1 MRYFIRHVVV
11 VVGNLAYA
19 IRILFNSI
27 STLLMVLDSISP
39 NSYWSIIFNLGG
51 RELTATIMDRRW
63 SGQLI
68 QTRIKNKC
76 YPFHSDFE

>member
-1 MRYFIRHVVV
+1 MLLLFFWKFSLCDQ
-11 VVGNLAYA
+11 NP
-19 IRILFNSI
+19 FNSI
-27 STLLMVLDSISP
+27 NTLLMVLDPISP

-51 RELTATIMDRRW
+51 RELTATITDRRW